1 MGTLTNETSQWRKTR
16 LVRRLD
22 SELPEIKMK
31 KIQRSCSKVKGVA
44 HKDSIFS
51 KIELSLV
58 GRKFRRQILVT
69 TY

>member
-22 SELPEIKMK
+22 SELPEVKMK
-31 KIQRSCSKVKGVA
+31 KIQRSCPKVKGVA
-44 HKDSIFS
+44 HKDGIFS

-69 TY
+69 IY